1 MRSVKKPENKK
12 PHPPQAVPSS
22 PVPRKLRQIGF
33 LVVVIFLSLVSVAI
47 WAMCNSQGAPT
58 LAFEVVNRY
67 PHDTAAYTQGLLY
80 HEGKFYESTGRY
92 RRSTLRE
99 VEIETGR
106 VLRSRKLDDRYF
118 AEGLALYDNR
128 LIQLTWQSG
137 VGFAYRLDTFEPIGQ
152 PFEYEGEGW
161 GLTNDGKRLIFS
173 DGTDTLRFLDPD
185 SYKVLDTLHVTDGGK
200 PVPLLNELELVE
212 GTLYAN
218 VWRSNRIARISL
230 STGAVQS
237 WLDLTSLT
245 EEVHEQNPDAEVLNG
260 IAWDAAGGRLFVT
273 GKNWPTVFEIR
284 VKKSR

>member
-1 MRSVKKPENKK
+1 MKKPAGKSQK
-12 PHPPQAVPSS
+12 PPQPAP
-22 PVPRKLRQIGF
+22 PVQAPQRRLRHLG
-33 LVVVIFLSLVSVAI
+33 LVVLVTFLSLVTMAI
-47 WAMCNSQGAPT
+47 WAMCSSLGAPT
-58 LAFEVVNRY
+58 FSVEVVNRY

-118 AEGLALYDNR
+118 AEGLALHDNR
-128 LIQLTWQSG
+128 LVQLTWQSG
-137 VGFAYRLDTFEPIGQ
+137 VGFAYALDTFEPIGQ

-173 DGTDTLRFLDPD
+173 DGTDTLRFLDPN
-185 SYKVLDTLHVTDGGK
+185 SYQVLDTLRVTDGDK
-200 PVPLLNELELVE
+200 PVPLLNELEVVE
-212 GTLYAN
+212 GILYAN
-218 VWRSNRIARISL
+218 IWNSNRIARISL

-237 WLDLTSLT
+237 WLDLTPLT
-245 EEVHEQNPDAEVLNG
+245 EEVRKQNPSAEVLNG
-260 IAWDAAGGRLFVT
+260 IAWDAAGNRLFVT

-284 VKKSR
+284 VKKSH

>member
-1 MRSVKKPENKK
+1 MKKQAGKSQK
-12 PHPPQAVPSS
+12 PPRPVPST
-22 PVPRKLRQIGF
+22 PPPPRRLRRAGLLI
-33 LVVVIFLSLVSVAI
+33 LIAFLSLVSVAI
-47 WAMCNSQGAPT
+47 WAMCSSLGAPT

-67 PHDTAAYTQGLLY
+67 PHDPTAYTQGLLY

-118 AEGLALYDNR
+118 GEGLALYDNR
-128 LIQLTWQSG
+128 LVQLTWQSG
-137 VGFAYRLDTFEPIGQ
+137 VGFAYALDTFEPIGQ

-161 GLTNDGKRLIFS
+161 GLTSDGKRLIFS

-185 SYKVLDTLHVTDGGK
+185 SYRVLDTLRVTDGDK

-212 GTLYAN
+212 GVLYAN
-218 VWRSNRIARISL
+218 IWNSNRIARISL

-237 WLDLTSLT
+237 WLDLTPLT
-245 EEVHEQNPDAEVLNG
+245 EEVRNQNPNAEVLNG
-260 IAWDAAGGRLFVT
+260 IAWDAADGRLFVT

-284 VKKSR
+284 VKKSH